1 MAIVFE
7 RLAFILIAGRP
18 IEHLPS
24 EIVMRSEDLVD
35 AALTGLDRGAF
46 ASIPSLQDGT
56 LFDAYERPAGDDRQ
70 ALDRHP
76 RPPLSRRGLTS
87 RRSGGRDSITRSHR
101 NRPPAR

>member
-35 AALTGLDRGAF
+35 AALTGLDRGEF
-46 ASIPSLQDGT
+46 ASIPSLQDGV
-56 LFDAYERPAGDDRQ
+56 LFDAYEAARQ
-70 ALDRHP
+70 AMVGKLSVASPAP
-76 RPPLSRRGLTS
+76 RYR
-87 RRSGGRDSITRSHR
+87 
-101 NRPPAR
+101 AAA

>member
-35 AALTGLDRGAF
+35 AAPIGLDRGEF

-56 LFDAYERPAGDDRQ
+56 LSDAYENARQ
-70 ALDRHP
+70 AMIGK
-76 RPPLSRRGLTS
+76 LSTA
-87 RRSGGRDSITRSHR
+87 T
-101 NRPPAR
+101 PALRYRAAA